1 MGVIAVIDW
10 IVFPALTAPS
20 TIFNVLGLLALM
32 GIIVFTFHYIKDTWF
47 TKSDEEKRLDADW
60 KFELEKKMK
69 KSNPKQFDGVKSDE
83 PFVKTRKKTNKT
95 K

>member
-1 MGVIAVIDW
+1 
-10 IVFPALTAPS
+10 
-20 TIFNVLGLLALM
+20 
-32 GIIVFTFHYIKDTWF
+32 
-47 TKSDEEKRLDADW
+47 LDADW